1 MILRRVLIANRGE
14 IAVRVIRTCR
24 RLGIETVL
32 TVAAADADSVPARL
46 ADTTDRDRSPT
57 STSRRSSG
65 PPPRRGRDAIH
76 PGYGFLSEN
85 PRLARA
91 CEAAGIVFI
100 GPGADV
106 LEAAGDKLAARDHAV
121 AAGLPVLPGGLV
133 RAEAED
139 EGGAAGEIA
148 GRIGYPV
155 LVKAAGGGGGRGL
168 RVVRDPAD
176 LAGAVAMGSAEAQAA
191 FGDGRVYLE
200 RYVSP
205 ARHVEVQLLGDGENV
220 IHLGDRDCSVQRRYQ
235 KLVEEAPAPRLGETL
250 RVGMRAAAVAFG
262 QHLKYQGLG
271 TVEFLVDAARSEFWF
286 LEVNARIQVEHP
298 VTEAVTGLDL
308 VAEQIAVAEGR
319 RLGLSQASVRLDG
332 HAIECRI
339 NAEDPAAGFR
349 PSPGR
354 VTSAVFPAGPGIRV
368 DTHIQAGSAVPPQYD
383 SLLAKLVV
391 ERGEPGRG
399 AGPAARRAGPVRDR
413 RGGDH
418 RCRCT
423 RRWPPTTSS
432 PPEASART
440 TSHGGWSSKPGPL
453 GIKMAEIQ
461 LVDVSLR
468 DGNQSLWGATGLR
481 TDHIL
486 QIAPV
491 LNRVGFRALDF
502 MSSTAMGVAVRTHRE
517 DPWERIRLT
526 RAAMPDTPLQL
537 IGTGFRFISWER
549 AHPEVMQLVYERL
562 VAAGISRFV
571 LLDPM
576 HDMDAVRRSARMVK
590 RAGGTETILALT
602 YTISAVHDDDFY
614 AGIAA
619 AAAASPYID
628 RAYIKDPAGLLTPER
643 ARTLIP
649 AVRARLGGK
658 PLELHA
664 HCTIGLSPLVY
675 LVAPDLGVSV
685 LQTGCGALAD
695 GSSLPDAQRV
705 VANLRAL
712 GHTVDVDDRLLA
724 VVCAVLQSAGRGRGA
739 AVRPAAAVRR
749 GVHPA
754 PAGRRG
760 ADHAAAAAGRTG
772 AGGPVR
778 RGDRGGE
785 PGQGRTRLPDHGHPV
800 PADGDGAGACRTCW
814 VLSGTRSS
822 PTR

>member
-1 MILRRVLIANRGE
+1 VILRRVLIANRGE

-32 TVAAADADSVPARL
+32 TVTAGDADSVPARL
-46 ADTTDRDRSPT
+46 ADKTTAIGSYLDAEEVI
-57 STSRRSSG
+57 G
-65 PPPRRGRDAIH
+65 AAVAAGAGAIH

-106 LEAAGDKLAARDHAV
+106 LEAAGDKLAARNHAV

-133 RAEAED
+133 RAEATGAD
-139 EGGAAGEIA
+139 DALGAGGEGGAAGEIA
-148 GRIGYPV
+148 HAADAAGLAGRIGYPV
-155 LVKAAGGGGGRGL
+155 LIKAAGGGGGRGL
-168 RVVRDPAD
+168 RVVRDPAE

-235 KLVEEAPAPRLGETL
+235 KLVEEAPAPQLGETL

-391 ERGEPGRG
+391 TGASRAEALGRLRG
-399 AGPAARRAGPVRDR
+399 ALARCEIGGVATTLPVHAALAADDEFAAGGVGTDYLARWLELRTRPVRDKN
-413 RGGDH
+413 G
-418 RCRCT
+418 
-423 RRWPPTTSS
+423 
-432 PPEASART
+432 
-440 TSHGGWSSKPGPL
+440 
-453 GIKMAEIQ
+453 
-461 LVDVSLR
+461 
-468 DGNQSLWGATGLR
+468 
-481 TDHIL
+481 
-486 QIAPV
+486 
-491 LNRVGFRALDF
+491 
-502 MSSTAMGVAVRTHRE
+502 
-517 DPWERIRLT
+517 
-526 RAAMPDTPLQL
+526 
-537 IGTGFRFISWER
+537 
-549 AHPEVMQLVYERL
+549 
-562 VAAGISRFV
+562 
-571 LLDPM
+571 
-576 HDMDAVRRSARMVK
+576 
-590 RAGGTETILALT
+590 
-602 YTISAVHDDDFY
+602 
-614 AGIAA
+614 
-619 AAAASPYID
+619 
-628 RAYIKDPAGLLTPER
+628 
-643 ARTLIP
+643 
-649 AVRARLGGK
+649 
-658 PLELHA
+658 
-664 HCTIGLSPLVY
+664 
-675 LVAPDLGVSV
+675 
-685 LQTGCGALAD
+685 
-695 GSSLPDAQRV
+695 
-705 VANLRAL
+705 
-712 GHTVDVDDRLLA
+712 
-724 VVCAVLQSAGRGRGA
+724 
-739 AVRPAAAVRR
+739 
-749 GVHPA
+749 
-754 PAGRRG
+754 
-760 ADHAAAAAGRTG
+760 
-772 AGGPVR
+772 
-778 RGDRGGE
+778 
-785 PGQGRTRLPDHGHPV
+785 
-800 PADGDGAGACRTCW
+800 
-814 VLSGTRSS
+814 
-822 PTR
+822 